1 MSRIAGVDLKD
12 SKRVDIALTVIYGIG
27 RNNVVDILDK
37 AKVKSEKRVKDL
49 TEDELGRL
57 QRIVDKEYK
66 VEGDLKEEVTGNIKR
81 LKQIGAYRG
90 LRHARNLPSRGQRT
104 RSNARTKRGKRQTV
118 GALRKETRAKLD
130 QPVAKTTES
139 K

>member
-1 MSRIAGVDLKD
+1 MSRIAGVDLID

-37 AKVKSEKRVKDL
+37 AKVKSAKRVKDL

-57 QRIVDKEYK
+57 QKIVDKEYK
-66 VEGDLKEEVTGNIKR
+66 VEGDLKEEVMGNIKR

-130 QPVAKTTES
+130 APAAKTTES

>member
-1 MSRIAGVDLKD
+1 MSRIAGVDLID

-49 TEDELGRL
+49 TEDELGRV
-57 QRIVDKEYK
+57 QKIVEKEYK

-130 QPVAKTTES
+130 APAAKTTES